1 MALKMKTIQLL
12 KRNKPIK
19 TGKVLKEGIIDGQKH
34 YTVEWEDGYKQIT
47 AALSSIKY
55 RYIFK

>member
-1 MALKMKTIQLL
+1 MKTIQLL